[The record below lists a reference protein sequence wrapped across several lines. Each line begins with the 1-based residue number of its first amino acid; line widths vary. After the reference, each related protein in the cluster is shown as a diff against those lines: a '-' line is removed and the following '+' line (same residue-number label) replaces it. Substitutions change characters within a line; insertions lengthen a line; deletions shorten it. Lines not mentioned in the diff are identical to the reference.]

1 MYQYFEGRSEYKI
14 NEAIAEFLDKYRLR
28 DGYTRMQIA
37 NLWKETIGKNIALYT
52 KQIELK
58 GNKLILYVTSSV
70 VKKELLML
78 RSKIIT
84 QLNKKIGKE
93 LIQEIDIR

>member
-1 MYQYFEGRSEYKI
+1 MNQYFGGRSEYKI
-14 NEAIAEFLDKYRLR
+14 NEAIADFLDKYSLR

-37 NLWKETIGKNIALYT
+37 TIWKETIGKNIALYT

-58 GNKLILYVTSSV
+58 EDKLILYITSPV

-78 RSKIIT
+78 RSQIIT
-84 QLNKKIGKE
+84 QLNKKIGKQ

>member
-1 MYQYFEGRSEYKI
+1 MYQCFGGQSEYKI
-14 NEAIAEFLDKYRLR
+14 NEAISDFLDKYRLK

-37 NLWKETIGKNIALYT
+37 TIWQETIGKNVALYT

-58 GNKLILYVTSSV
+58 GDKLILHVTSPV

-78 RSKIIT
+78 LSEIIT
-84 QLNKKIGKE
+84 KHNKKIGEK
-93 LIQEIDIR
+93 LIQEIDIK